1 MTDEEVSVVDK
12 WYGGRKTTYP
22 IAILDGELEKLLG
35 VPHFPFTGVISPEGE
50 IIYAGNSPESTL
62 KKAMKSA
69 RAGSMWPKKLAK
81 AAGLLRNNKLGDG
94 WTELQAVKTTGGLDE
109 RESATLGKFEKHVT
123 ETSAGAVKAARD
135 LFKKD
140 LVYAAL
146 QKVQDIADAKPPLPA
161 SEDAAKLVAEL
172 KALSTFDLEVKGGE
186 AYEAGRAKEDE
197 SDFLGAVTAYRDAAK
212 KGEGAKIAA
221 VALARAK
228 DLVDRNL
235 PGYSPV
241 CPKCNATKVKKA
253 CDKHHK
259 PVKL

>member
-1 MTDEEVSVVDK
+1 MTDEELSVVDK
-12 WYGGRKTTYP
+12 WYGGRKTNYP

-69 RAGSMWPKKLAK
+69 KAGSMWPKKLAK
-81 AAGLLRNNKLGDG
+81 AAGLLRNGKLGEG
-94 WTELQAVKTTGGLDE
+94 WSELQSVKSAGGLDE
-109 RESATLGKFEKHVT
+109 RETKTVEKFEKHIT
-123 ETSAGAVKAARD
+123 ETSAGAVKTARD
-135 LFKKD
+135 LLKKD

-146 QKVQDIADAKPPLPA
+146 KKVQDIADAKPALPA
-161 SEDAAKLVAEL
+161 TEDAAKLVAEL
-172 KALSTFDLEVKGGE
+172 KALSTFDLEIKGGE
-186 AYEAGRAKEDE
+186 AYESGRAKEDE
-197 SDFLGAVTAYRDAAK
+197 DDFLGAVTAYKDAAK

-253 CDKHHK
+253 CEKHLK
-259 PVKL
+259 PLKL